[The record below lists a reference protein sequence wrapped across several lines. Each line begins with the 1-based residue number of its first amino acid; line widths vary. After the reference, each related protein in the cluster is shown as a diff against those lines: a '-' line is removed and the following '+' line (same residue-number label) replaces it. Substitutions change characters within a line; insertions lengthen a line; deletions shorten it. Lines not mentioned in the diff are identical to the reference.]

1 MADKKSVQSEHPHC
15 ASCIKLKEE
24 SCLEVKKSL
33 EECARAHEDA
43 RIEKEQAVAKELK
56 EAKTK
61 INKLQKTLSA
71 FQLATTVGVTILG
84 QEAFDKIFNKVEQVQ
99 NVQAKITEIAPV
111 EKKQTTHASKE
122 PEKISEN
129 TNTQKIRIDFTDLL
143 QQFESLDRISQAKVQ
158 ITKTEVSDTPWI
170 PEDTTVTADTST
182 GGKLI
187 IDPPVVPPITVAS
200 VTNYDF
206 PLILMATPNTLLG
219 IQYPILPFQDSPFVF
234 GQFETSVIP
243 EFKYT
248 GSISLLVTA
257 AYISPR
263 RRNV

>member
-1 MADKKSVQSEHPHC
+1 MAEKNPVQSEYSDWCNC
-15 ASCIKLKEE
+15 AKLKEQYCIE
-24 SCLEVKKSL
+24 IKDSL
-33 EECARAHEDA
+33 EACAQAYEDVLA
-43 RIEKEQAVAKELK
+43 EKEKAVAKELK
-56 EAKTK
+56 EAKAK

-84 QEAFDKIFNKVEQVQ
+84 QEAFSRVFTKVEEVQ
-99 NVQAKITEIAPV
+99 NVQTKITETAPV
-111 EKKQTTHASKE
+111 EKKQTTQASKE
-122 PEKISEN
+122 PEKISKN

-143 QQFESLDRISQAKVQ
+143 QQFESLDRISQAKIQ
-158 ITKTEVSDTPWI
+158 ITKAEVSDTPWI
-170 PEDTTVTADTST
+170 PEDTTVTADTSA

-187 IDPPVVPPITVAS
+187 IDPPIVPPITVAS

-206 PLILMATPNTLLG
+206 PLILTATPNTLPA
-219 IQYPILPFQDSPFVF
+219 IQYPLLPFQDSPFVF

-248 GSISLLVTA
+248 GSISLLGAA
-257 AYISPR
+257 AYMSPR